1 MINEDYVYLAEK
13 LREARRALML
23 PHPKDETEGMICR
36 AGEGAASATPAGE
49 RGRTRRQAVTQ
60 AAQAQPGRCSHMCCG
75 SDRASRIGSSS
86 PVLLENQVTRP
97 PRR

>member
-13 LREARRALML
+13 LRDARRALML

-49 RGRTRRQAVTQ
+49 AWQNETSGSHASSAGAAGKMQPHVLRQ
-60 AAQAQPGRCSHMCCG
+60 
-75 SDRASRIGSSS
+75 
-86 PVLLENQVTRP
+86 
-97 PRR
+97 